1 MKFWKWATTSFTVL
15 HIKHDECTLKA
26 FTRGEKSCWSAAR
39 ARTRASFLTWLER
52 ALSPSL
58 RSLVGFYA
66 RASKSASAQSGNPP
80 PPRALEAVE
89 RELLCLEYRVCCP
102 LVKKW
107 FSCQIEA
114 GVCTRCWRENYEG
127 GSVKLQGLKFVRY
140 VIFWNFLISF
150 GFDGDFLWFTI
161 VEFFVVPIFWGFGIK
176 QVVVESHAWS
186 WRF

>member
-1 MKFWKWATTSFTVL
+1 MRLDLCPQSPLFSKSEINLILPTVFAKIL
-15 HIKHDECTLKA
+15 TKAITLKA
-26 FTRGEKSCWSAAR
+26 LREEKSCWSAAR

-80 PPRALEAVE
+80 RALEAVE

-107 FSCQIEA
+107 FFLSNRGRSLYPLLA
-114 GVCTRCWRENYEG
+114 RNYEG

-140 VIFWNFLISF
+140 VIFWLVFVLTGIF
-150 GFDGDFLWFTI
+150 
-161 VEFFVVPIFWGFGIK
+161 VEFLVGFFEDFVSK
-176 QVVVESHAWS
+176 
-186 WRF
+186 